1 MGSRESF
8 VMTGKWSEWLQVAVV
23 AQGRGERRCKG
34 SVAGGNNKVKCVIS
48 IVGWE
53 IDMLGEVEGRKN

>member
-8 VMTGKWSEWLQVAVV
+8 VNDREVV
-23 AQGRGERRCKG
+23 RGSAQGRQERRCKG
-34 SVAGGNNKVKCVIS
+34 SLTGGNNKVKCVIS

-53 IDMLGEVEGRKN
+53 IDMLDDVKGKKN